1 MSLLLTDRWFAIN
14 PKALEH
20 PVQKQIISD
29 LRSGIIKNL
38 AIAAGRRSYKTE
50 RFLKRYMVS
59 ESQNNKK
66 EFNYLGAPTRIQ
78 AKKIFWKDIKEL
90 SHPMMIN
97 KVSNSELTI
106 EYNSGSIL
114 QVVGLQEFK
123 RVQGTM
129 AHRVGVTEYQEC
141 DPDVYS
147 ESFEPMLNDTNGL
160 WIEEGRPFG
169 KNHFYDDYLK
179 GLNNERGW
187 GSYHWKSS
195 EILTE
200 EQIER
205 AKANLAQKDYDREY
219 DASFETE
226 FGAPY
231 YSYSQLNNEARYLD
245 YKLPL
250 IIACDFN
257 ATEKPMSWVI
267 GQRQLENRRELTYWH
282 KVIASQFTNTEQQCE
297 NVIDY
302 LKEEFK
308 DNKKELRIIF
318 YGDYAGK
325 HETSNSSA
333 SDWEIIEKKFYN
345 EVRHIEKRIKPC
357 RSIRNSI
364 AATNAQLCNT
374 LKVRSQFVNYDLCKP
389 LVLDW
394 EKCEWKEN
402 NRELQDKDP
411 LRGHASRSVDY
422 YNDYEF
428 PVTGKSQIIAGVYK

>member
-1 MSLLLTDRWFAIN
+1 MSLLLTARWFAIN
-14 PKALEH
+14 PKALNH
-20 PVQKQIISD
+20 RVQKQIVSD
-29 LRSGIIKNL
+29 LYSNRIKNL
-38 AIAAGRRSYKTE
+38 CIAAGRRSFKTE

-59 ESQNNKK
+59 ESQNNSN

-90 SHPMMIN
+90 SHPMLVKKI
-97 KVSNSELTI
+97 SNSDLTI
-106 EYNSGSIL
+106 EYINGTIL

-129 AHRVGVTEYQEC
+129 AHRAGITEYQEC

-147 ESFEPMLNDTNGL
+147 ESFEPMLNDTDGL

-179 GLNNERGW
+179 GVNNEKGW
-187 GSYHWKSS
+187 ASYHWKASD
-195 EILTE
+195 ILTE
-200 EQIER
+200 EQILR
-205 AKANLAQKDYDREY
+205 AKSNLALKDYEREY
-219 DASFETE
+219 NASFETE

-231 YSYSQLNNEARYLD
+231 YSYSKLNNKTANLSPDNE
-245 YKLPL
+245 
-250 IIACDFN
+250 IIIVCDFN

-267 GQRQLENRRELTYWH
+267 GQRQLDNYKGITYFH

-297 NVIDY
+297 TTIEY
-302 LKEEFK
+302 LDKAFPDK
-308 DNKKELRIIF
+308 RRSLVLTF

-325 HETSNSSA
+325 KETSNSSW
-333 SDWEIIEKKFYN
+333 SDWEIIENKFRNQVKK
-345 EVRHIEKRIKPC
+345 IEKKIKPC
-357 RSIRNSI
+357 KSVRNSI

-374 LKVRSQFVNYDLCKP
+374 LGIRSLFVNYEGCKE

-394 EKCEWKEN
+394 EKCVWKSN
-402 NRELQDKDP
+402 NRELEDKDP
-411 LRGHASRSVDY
+411 LRGHASRAVDY

-428 PVTGKSQIIAGVYK
+428 PVINKPTINQGRYM